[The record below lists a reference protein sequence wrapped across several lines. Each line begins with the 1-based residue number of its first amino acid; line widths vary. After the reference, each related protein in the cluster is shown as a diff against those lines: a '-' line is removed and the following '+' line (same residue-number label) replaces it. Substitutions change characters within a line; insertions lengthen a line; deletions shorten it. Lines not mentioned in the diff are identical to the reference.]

1 MISFRF
7 QGKPF
12 NITVIQVCAPTT
24 NDREDEVELFY
35 EYLQDFLEKAPNKDV
50 LFITGDSGAIV
61 GTQET
66 TGVTVKFGLG
76 GRNEAGQRLTEFCQE
91 NSQVV
96 ANTLPQTTKDGSTH
110 GHHKMVHTEIRMII
124 FFAAVYGE
132 ALYSW
137 QKEDWELTAA
147 QIMSSLL

>member
-76 GRNEAGQRLTEFCQE
+76 GWNEAGQRLTEFCQE

-96 ANTLPQTTKDGSTH
+96 ANTLSKPQKT
-110 GHHKMVHTEIRMII
+110 
-124 FFAAVYGE
+124 
-132 ALYSW
+132 ALHMGITRWSIL
-137 QKEDWELTAA
+137 KSE
-147 QIMSSLL
+147 